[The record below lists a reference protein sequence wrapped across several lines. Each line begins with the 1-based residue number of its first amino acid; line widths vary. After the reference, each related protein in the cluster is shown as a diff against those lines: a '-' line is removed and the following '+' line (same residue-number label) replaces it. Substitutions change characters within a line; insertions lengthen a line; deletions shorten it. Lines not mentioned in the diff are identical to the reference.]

1 MTRSRLAADL
11 QRLGIEPGGLLMVH
25 TRMSALGWVVGGSET
40 VVRALLDALGPA
52 GTVMAYAGWEDDTFD
67 LATLPPAWRVAVE
80 AETPGF
86 DRATSEAVREHGRV
100 PERIRTW
107 PGALR
112 SRHPE
117 ANVVAL
123 GPRAVW
129 LVADHPWD
137 DPYGHGS
144 PLAKLVEA
152 DGQVLML
159 GAPLDTLTLLHH
171 AEATARAGPKRR
183 VAYRMPLLEGASVV
197 WREFRD
203 IDTSDGAFDYGLVA
217 AEVAATTGMAEG
229 EEVFAAIARQAL
241 AVGIGRSGIAAVAP
255 SCLFPA
261 RGLHRFAERWLEA
274 RFGPHVETAPRPA
287 GGPVSG

>member
-117 ANVVAL
+117 ANVVPSGRGRSGCSPITL
-123 GPRAVW
+123 GRPLRARLAPRQARR
-129 LVADHPWD
+129 
-137 DPYGHGS
+137 G
-144 PLAKLVEA
+144 

-159 GAPLDTLTLLHH
+159 GP
-171 AEATARAGPKRR
+171 
-183 VAYRMPLLEGASVV
+183 
-197 WREFRD
+197 
-203 IDTSDGAFDYGLVA
+203 
-217 AEVAATTGMAEG
+217 
-229 EEVFAAIARQAL
+229 
-241 AVGIGRSGIAAVAP
+241 RSI
-255 SCLFPA
+255 
-261 RGLHRFAERWLEA
+261 R
-274 RFGPHVETAPRPA
+274 
-287 GGPVSG
+287 

>member
-1 MTRSRLAADL
+1 
-11 QRLGIEPGGLLMVH
+11 
-25 TRMSALGWVVGGSET
+25 
-40 VVRALLDALGPA
+40 
-52 GTVMAYAGWEDDTFD
+52 
-67 LATLPPAWRVAVE
+67 
-80 AETPGF
+80 
-86 DRATSEAVREHGRV
+86 
-100 PERIRTW
+100 
-107 PGALR
+107 
-112 SRHPE
+112 
-117 ANVVAL
+117 
-123 GPRAVW
+123 
-129 LVADHPWD
+129 
-137 DPYGHGS
+137 
-144 PLAKLVEA
+144 
-152 DGQVLML
+152 
-159 GAPLDTLTLLHH
+159 LLHH

-203 IDTSDGAFDYGLVA
+203 IDTSDGAS
-217 AEVAATTGMAEG
+217 TTSRRRRGRRYHGDGGG